1 MTSRKPARANS
12 DRSPWLHELVAILRQ
27 PAVILD
33 NARRILI
40 ANGEFY
46 HLLGATP
53 QDAVGRHLQDFGDRL
68 PSAADLNAFLDSAGS
83 GAAELD
89 HWLGAAGSSKAQPS
103 LTLRASPL
111 SADVANDGILVLVD
125 ERPLSRPGRE
135 PDAKDNRPA
144 RHDQESSIG
153 AVNHAIRQPLQTL
166 SLLGGIL
173 RARGENAHLS
183 HLMTPLEEAIEAISG
198 ILDTA
203 SAMDELT
210 HRSIVPVF
218 TSFPINVVLA
228 RLRAE
233 MAYHAASKGV
243 TWRVVASSARVHSD
257 RQLVTLCL
265 RLLLVAAMTLVSRGK
280 VLLGCRRRGD
290 RLVLQIW
297 VAGAASAPEQQRLVL
312 ERFHRPPQMSRHA
325 PRHGEELVKLIS
337 DSLGLGVKTRVHPG
351 NGLVFSAEVPA
362 DNLSDV
368 ARFQPSTRPRGTILI
383 CSESPRATEALEQYL
398 HEMGHETHMTS
409 IDDGLKS
416 LNSMT
421 GGMRPELAIVDL
433 QQDHQRWK
441 GVVSSIRWSLGWQ
454 IPVIVIRDGASDEE
468 SISDASDAV
477 TYLPRPVRPDELEPL
492 VSSLVLLARQRAAN
506 LARAD
511 SYPVQQTV
519 FVIDDDGVLRDAV
532 RDVLEQRGRTVQ
544 AFRDGESFL
553 ESRVRS
559 EHGCIIVDDKL
570 PGISG
575 VELLERLTSDGVKLP
590 AIMITGHGDIS
601 TAVRA
606 MKAGAIDYIEKPIRY
621 ETLIMAV
628 EQALKAERVASDSEV
643 RQKALA
649 TRMVGLT
656 PREIQVMELVVAGR
670 SSKNIAQ
677 ALSISQRTVEHH
689 RAAIMKR
696 VGATSLPELIKI
708 VTQLQ
713 ASNGSLAALAF
724 STEPSA
730 KESSKVRRSS
740 KAKA

>member
-1 MTSRKPARANS
+1 
-12 DRSPWLHELVAILRQ
+12 
-27 PAVILD
+27 
-33 NARRILI
+33 
-40 ANGEFY
+40 
-46 HLLGATP
+46 
-53 QDAVGRHLQDFGDRL
+53 
-68 PSAADLNAFLDSAGS
+68 
-83 GAAELD
+83 
-89 HWLGAAGSSKAQPS
+89 
-103 LTLRASPL
+103 
-111 SADVANDGILVLVD
+111 
-125 ERPLSRPGRE
+125 
-135 PDAKDNRPA
+135 
-144 RHDQESSIG
+144 
-153 AVNHAIRQPLQTL
+153 
-166 SLLGGIL
+166 
-173 RARGENAHLS
+173 
-183 HLMTPLEEAIEAISG
+183 
-198 ILDTA
+198 
-203 SAMDELT
+203 
-210 HRSIVPVF
+210 
-218 TSFPINVVLA
+218 
-228 RLRAE
+228 
-233 MAYHAASKGV
+233 
-243 TWRVVASSARVHSD
+243 
-257 RQLVTLCL
+257 
-265 RLLLVAAMTLVSRGK
+265 
-280 VLLGCRRRGD
+280 
-290 RLVLQIW
+290 
-297 VAGAASAPEQQRLVL
+297 
-312 ERFHRPPQMSRHA
+312 
-325 PRHGEELVKLIS
+325 
-337 DSLGLGVKTRVHPG
+337 
-351 NGLVFSAEVPA
+351 
-362 DNLSDV
+362 
-368 ARFQPSTRPRGTILI
+368 
-383 CSESPRATEALEQYL
+383 
-398 HEMGHETHMTS
+398 
-409 IDDGLKS
+409 
-416 LNSMT
+416 
-421 GGMRPELAIVDL
+421 
-433 QQDHQRWK
+433 
-441 GVVSSIRWSLGWQ
+441 
-454 IPVIVIRDGASDEE
+454 VIVIRDGASDEE

-628 EQALKAERVASDSEV
+628 EQALKAERVASDSQV